1 MSLIDPRN
9 GSVPAEQD
17 SSTGSLQWNQD
28 SAAQSPPVTQLPFP
42 GQETQSQ
49 GVTQGVRSQFRPSPQ
64 VTRVLSHPTTDP
76 GVGGFQFV
84 APSTT
89 DPGVMNSS
97 PNPEADP
104 SAQP

>member
-9 GSVPAEQD
+9 GSAPVEQD

-42 GQETQSQ
+42 GQEVQSQ
-49 GVTQGVRSQFRPSPQ
+49 GVAPGLRSQFRPSPQ
-64 VTRVLSHPTTDP
+64 ATRVLSNPTTDP

-89 DPGVMNSS
+89 DPGAMNAS
-97 PNPEADP
+97 PHPEETDP
-104 SAQP
+104 